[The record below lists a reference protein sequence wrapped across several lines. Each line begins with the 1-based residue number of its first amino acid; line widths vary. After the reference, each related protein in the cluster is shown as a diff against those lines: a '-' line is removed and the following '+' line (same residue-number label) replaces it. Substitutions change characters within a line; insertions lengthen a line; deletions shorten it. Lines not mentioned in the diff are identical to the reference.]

1 MLDNYD
7 FSDSRPNPYV
17 KRERKAVTMNL
28 DATAIDYFK
37 NLAAETGIPY
47 QNLINLYLVQCA
59 RENKRLM
66 FA

>member
-7 FSDSRPNPYV
+7 FSSSRPNPYV

-28 DATAIDYFK
+28 DETAIDYFK
-37 NLAAETGIPY
+37 AMAAQTGIPY

-59 RENKRLM
+59 REGKKLV
-66 FA
+66 FS